1 MSEYDGSI
9 RIKTQI
15 DSKNA
20 AVQLATLE
28 NRISKTADKIA
39 GLRSKMDAL
48 KDTKIPTQEYKDL
61 EKEISSAE
69 SAMSKMLSQDSKL
82 SDVNEKIKSLSQSSA
97 NYAEKM
103 KAIANTQIPTQ
114 EYSQIAAQIEKA
126 EHEFDK
132 LLAKQ
137 EQMQNEGKDN
147 GVAWNRINNQI
158 DEAGNTIRYAKG
170 ELQDLVDTGKA
181 FVLGADTNQYKDLA
195 TKYESVNRELEKQ
208 KAIHSEIAQKQA
220 ESVQK
225 TIELKAQMQ
234 QLVKEGKAFTL
245 GSDTQ
250 EYSGLGRQLEYAE
263 KDLAV
268 LNQRHEIL
276 TLKQQKNI
284 AGYKN
289 LANAAKKAFEST
301 GKTLKKIN
309 SYLDSFAK
317 RIKTAFSELRKGSKS
332 AGKNFSGITLSLKN
346 ILKYGF
352 GIRSLFVLVNK
363 LRAGLT
369 EGFTNLLTYSRS
381 LNESVEELKASATTL
396 KNSFAAAFSPI
407 VEIAIPYV
415 RKLIDYMSQLIS
427 IAGQFFSALTGRK
440 TYIKAIKQT
449 TNALKNETKEMNKQL
464 SSLDKLNNLTSEKG
478 GSDTDFGGT
487 MFEEVPIEKDILG
500 AADKLKDVLSRLFE
514 PIKKAWNREG
524 KFVMNAWKKALKEVR
539 ALIKDIGRDFL
550 RVWEQP
556 ATVDLLSDI
565 LHIIGDIGLVV
576 ANLARN
582 FRAAWNENEVG
593 FHILEKIRDII
604 GIIVKHIRN
613 AADATVEWA
622 DKLNFYPLLDAID
635 RFLES
640 IKPVVD
646 AVWGVLEDFYTKVLL
661 PLGKWTLEKGLPDLL
676 QVFIDFNNKV
686 DWESLRA
693 NLAEFWEHLEPF
705 AETVGEGLILFIE
718 RVSDALADFLNSEEF
733 KDFLQTVEDWM
744 DSVSPEDVAD
754 ALEKVAKGLVT
765 LKLALLGYSA
775 IKGIYSVLTTVK
787 TFLSFFGVG
796 GGAAGAGAAMEG
808 TASSLGVLA
817 GAISDFAIAT
827 GGALGVGELLKN
839 KMWESAE
846 ANGIAAQAIEDSKEH
861 YDGFMGSLRLVKD
874 EIGGLVM
881 GMQGLPNTI
890 TSSVGAVDAL
900 NKAMEATA
908 NGTIYTDE
916 QMQKMQSTWGFTAE
930 DMEMLRQS
938 MLDTNPE
945 LREIADN
952 FGLVDASAQTLGQI
966 DGSMKLVNDRIL
978 ETSELS
984 EKMKDFIPVEVTNDA
999 QAFFDAVSNGTID
1012 LDTYRAAM
1020 DNTSGDVQQFSAD
1033 MVEAGTNIGAG
1044 LTQGME
1050 NVDTDTPATGFFDK
1064 LVGSIKSIFGIA
1076 SPAANMNP
1084 LGENIILGVVEGFK
1098 DKITE
1103 FNTAISQMFTQI
1115 SAKFT
1120 SGLSALKNVWTS
1132 AWSALPNTL
1141 KGIIN
1146 QIMSMLSSLMSS
1158 ISSAFSK
1165 ISSFGSRVGGK
1176 ISSAFKGISAPA
1188 GIQVPVS
1195 PVVAA
1200 LSDVEIPAY
1209 ATGQVIPRTMKQHLA
1224 VLGDNTR

>member
-1 MSEYDGSI
+1 MAEYDGSI

-48 KDTKIPTQEYKDL
+48 KDAKIPTQEYQ
-61 EKEISSAE
+61 EIS
-69 SAMSKMLSQDSKL
+69 
-82 SDVNEKIKSLSQSSA
+82 
-97 NYAEKM
+97 
-103 KAIANTQIPTQ
+103 
-114 EYSQIAAQIEKA
+114 AQIEKA

-147 GVAWNRINNQI
+147 GASWQRLNDQMEEV
-158 DEAGNTIRYAKG
+158 GNTIRYAKG

-181 FVLGADTNQYKDLA
+181 F
-195 TKYESVNRELEKQ
+195 
-208 KAIHSEIAQKQA
+208 
-220 ESVQK
+220 
-225 TIELKAQMQ
+225 
-234 QLVKEGKAFTL
+234 TL

-250 EYSGLGRQLEYAE
+250 EYSGLSRQLKYAE
-263 KDLAV
+263 KDLSV
-268 LNQRHEIL
+268 LNQKHEIL
-276 TLKQQKNI
+276 NLKQRQNI
-284 AGYKN
+284 ESYKRMGTAARYAFN
-289 LANAAKKAFEST
+289 TIFGALNKVNTAINSFSRKLLEVAKKHLPLFHRETSRASESASRF
-301 GKTLKKIN
+301 G
-309 SYLDSFAK
+309 S
-317 RIKTAFSELRKGSKS
+317 RIKSLA
-332 AGKNFSGITLSLKN
+332 LSLLIFNQISKA
-346 ILKYGF
+346 F
-352 GIRSLFVLVNK
+352 
-363 LRAGLT
+363 RAASSAIMA
-369 EGFTNLLTYSRS
+369 GFTNFYNENERFRASIDS
-381 LNESVEELKASATTL
+381 LNASLATL
-396 KNSFAAAFSPI
+396 KNALASAFAPI
-407 VEIAIPYV
+407 VEIAIPYIQRLV
-415 RKLIDYMSQLIS
+415 DWLTQAVTLL
-427 IAGQFFSALTGRK
+427 GQFVSAILGRK
-440 TYIKAIKQT
+440 TYTRAVKQSAKASGQ
-449 TNALKNETKEMNKQL
+449 AADATKEESDAIEEETEEIDKQL
-464 SSLDKLNNLTSEKG
+464 SPLDKLNNLTSEKNKNKSDSGKLPETGTAG
-478 GSDTDFGGT
+478 GAGGV
-487 MFEEVPIEKDILG
+487 MFEEVPIEGSILD
-500 AADKLKDVLSRLFE
+500 ASEKLKDILSRLFA
-514 PIKKAWNREG
+514 PIKKAWKREG
-524 KFVMNAWKKALKEVR
+524 EFVMNAWKKALKEVWD
-539 ALIKDIGRDFL
+539 LVKDIGRDFL

-556 ATVDLLSDI
+556 ATVDVLADI

-622 DKLNFYPLLDAID
+622 DKLDFYPILDAID

-646 AVWGVLEDFYTKVLL
+646 AVWGVLEDFYTMVLL
-661 PLGKWTLEKGLPDLL
+661 PLGKWTLEKGLPELL

-686 DWESLRA
+686 DWESLRE
-693 NLAEFWEHLEPF
+693 NLAEFWKHLEPF
-705 AETVGEGLILFIE
+705 AETVGEGLIIFID

-733 KDFLQTVEDWM
+733 KDFLQTVEEWM

-775 IKGIYSVLTTVK
+775 IKGISSVLTTVK

-817 GAISDFAIAT
+817 GAISDFGIAT
-827 GGALGVGELLKN
+827 GTALAAGELVKD

-846 ANGIAAQAIEDSKEH
+846 ANGVAAQAVEDSKEH
-861 YDGFMGSLRLVKD
+861 YDGFLGSLKLVKD
-874 EIGGLVM
+874 ELGGLVM
-881 GMQGLPNTI
+881 GMQGLPNTL

-966 DGSMKLVNDRIL
+966 EGSMKLVNDRIL

-984 EKMKDFIPVEVTNDA
+984 EKMKDFIPVEVTDDA

-1012 LDTYRAAM
+1012 LETYQTAM
-1020 DNTSGDVQQFSAD
+1020 ENTSGAVQQFSAD
-1033 MVEAGTNIGAG
+1033 MVEASTNIGAG

-1050 NVDTDTPATGFFDK
+1050 NVDTDTPATGFFNK
-1064 LVGSIKSIFGIA
+1064 LVASIKSIFGIA

-1098 DKITE
+1098 AKITE

-1158 ISSAFSK
+1158 ISSAFSR
-1165 ISSFGSRVGGK
+1165 ISSFGSKVGSKVGGM
-1176 ISSAFKGISAPA
+1176 FKGISAPT
-1188 GIQVPVS
+1188 GVQIPVS

-1224 VLGDNTR
+1224 VLGDNTRETEVVSPLSTIEQAVTSAMAKAGFAGGQDINLNLTVECEGYQLLNIMQKLDRQFYKQNGRHAFS